1 MTQLSG
7 TQSSAFR
14 DTLLFHPTG
23 THLHNTLSPAVC
35 VSLPLHVEQNRRSN
49 VFGGSSAWKSST
61 CPCNGNH
68 PADTHFS
75 DCQQIWSAHSAPLWA
90 APRAVDVTCRSPSPT
105 LLRRAL
111 WMLCAHRAEST
122 LAEPGC
128 ALQPLRTRVCACRH
142 GLKTNQSI

>member
-1 MTQLSG
+1 MPLCSVPWLSGATAVFDQVFITWRKVCSEHTPKLRRVLEMTQLSG

-23 THLHNTLSPAVC
+23 THLHNALSPAVC

-68 PADTHFS
+68 PADMHFS

-90 APRAVDVTCRSPSPT
+90 APRAVDVTCRSPGPM
-105 LLRRAL
+105 LL
-111 WMLCAHRAEST
+111 
-122 LAEPGC
+122 
-128 ALQPLRTRVCACRH
+128 
-142 GLKTNQSI
+142 